1 MPLTA
6 AAKLQRARSSDLCAE
21 SSQELSAVRDGNH
34 FVQRYFRSVTLKEG
48 DTLYVTGHGKDVEL
62 LDPQA
67 IANSSNVMN
76 CEWMNGRMLY
86 ATSCLAANL
95 EAGAGIIADTITAVN
110 VLGEDVQN
118 GFHRIGI
125 LEFA

>member
-1 MPLTA
+1 MCGVITGTQCGEGW
-6 AAKLQRARSSDLCAE
+6 KSFC
-21 SSQELSAVRDGNH
+21 SALFQISYVKRG
-34 FVQRYFRSVTLKEG
+34 RYFVC
-48 DTLYVTGHGKDVEL
+48 YCHGKDVEL

-95 EAGAGIIADTITAVN
+95 EAGAGIIADTITAVD

-125 LEFA
+125 LELGGFFKRRQAKNFSTM